1 MKYDAFISYSSKN
14 KATADAICH
23 TLEENGV
30 RCFIAPRDIPLG
42 KKYGTVIVDAIK
54 QSKVVVLVFSEQS
67 ATSPWVESEIN
78 VAFSNLKTI
87 VPYKIDA
94 TLLNNYEEFYL
105 MLNNRH
111 WIESY
116 PDYRERFKEL
126 VAAVTAVVG
135 IKGAAPKP
143 TAAPAPTPKPA
154 PKPISKPTPVAPV
167 QAPSPV
173 VVPTPPPTPTP
184 PPFPTNMPPVK
195 KRHTWVWVV
204 GVLLFVGVVWG
215 VALNFLGSLGEST
228 DSAPAEQTE
237 VVVDKQES
245 QTAPKSASQKKT
257 TTESAKKSVA
267 KKTSTPTT
275 KPTSEAKTVATSQVA
290 EKSATSSS
298 NAQSSSSVAVSDFC
312 EMVFVEGGTFTMGAT
327 EEIGYNAFRNEKP
340 EHKVTVSSFYI
351 GKYEVTQAQWEE
363 IMGSTTSNWMG
374 GNYPVEYVSWRDIQ
388 EFIRKLNQKTGKKYR
403 LPTEAE
409 WEYAAK
415 GGRKSRGYK
424 YSGSDNID
432 DVAWYNKVGRPHL
445 VGQKRPNEL
454 GIYDMSGNVYEWCQD
469 WYGDY
474 SDASQTN
481 PKGPSSGTFRVL
493 RGGSIHQQATCSR
506 VLWRHSITPST
517 RYSAYGFRLVRER

>member
-143 TAAPAPTPKPA
+143 TVAPAPTPKPA

-167 QAPSPV
+167 QAPRPV

-195 KRHTWVWVV
+195 
-204 GVLLFVGVVWG
+204 
-215 VALNFLGSLGEST
+215 
-228 DSAPAEQTE
+228 
-237 VVVDKQES
+237 
-245 QTAPKSASQKKT
+245 
-257 TTESAKKSVA
+257 
-267 KKTSTPTT
+267 
-275 KPTSEAKTVATSQVA
+275 
-290 EKSATSSS
+290 
-298 NAQSSSSVAVSDFC
+298 
-312 EMVFVEGGTFTMGAT
+312 
-327 EEIGYNAFRNEKP
+327 
-340 EHKVTVSSFYI
+340 
-351 GKYEVTQAQWEE
+351 
-363 IMGSTTSNWMG
+363 
-374 GNYPVEYVSWRDIQ
+374 
-388 EFIRKLNQKTGKKYR
+388 
-403 LPTEAE
+403 
-409 WEYAAK
+409 
-415 GGRKSRGYK
+415 
-424 YSGSDNID
+424 
-432 DVAWYNKVGRPHL
+432 
-445 VGQKRPNEL
+445 
-454 GIYDMSGNVYEWCQD
+454 
-469 WYGDY
+469 
-474 SDASQTN
+474 
-481 PKGPSSGTFRVL
+481 
-493 RGGSIHQQATCSR
+493 
-506 VLWRHSITPST
+506 
-517 RYSAYGFRLVRER
+517 